1 MEQEL
6 WLPTLSHFC
15 NDNGWS
21 GSSGILSYE
30 IEAPVEGRVTVVL
43 WYGPFSR
50 PYAEEMDRRQFVMDE
65 AGLEELRDW
74 LATRAAEMNAA
85 PERTPEQTRAWY
97 EQVLARQRES

>member
-6 WLPTLSHFC
+6 WLPTVSHFC

-30 IEAPVEGRVTVVL
+30 IEAPVEGQVTVVL

-50 PYAEEMDRRQFVMDE
+50 PCAEETDRQQFAMDE
-65 AGLEELRDW
+65 AGLEDLRAW
-74 LATRAAEMNAA
+74 LTARAAEMNAA
-85 PERTPEQTRAWY
+85 PARTPAQTRAWY
-97 EQVLARQRES
+97 DQVLARQREA